1 MLRKAVDG
9 AGPRAAERDVR
20 FDLDA
25 ESIVVAHA
33 DADRSGQAVDNLIS
47 NALKY
52 TPPGGHIEVRLERRD
67 GDAVIAV
74 ADTGIGMGQADV
86 ERLFERFFR
95 ASTAVDD
102 AIPGSASGWRSST
115 CTAAT
120 SWSRALTA
128 RAPPGNRSGLTRS
141 RRGAP
146 AKTKTRRMGRARL
159 TAEMLSAPGGRP
171 RRHNLRPP
179 LVFAAAMVCVLVAT
193 GCGNT
198 RAKPHPGTELPTNRA
213 RDRFGVFRRPVTPAD
228 AISRPGRGAL
238 EAAFGPRYG
247 IDMDQARRVPA
258 YSASVKV
265 WLVPGRDGICTFVQH
280 PYAEGPGGGCDPIS
294 KVETGVSATTVTA
307 SPDHVEVFGVVPD
320 GVTEVQLSLADG
332 STETLQVNDNVY
344 SALERSATKSVSFD
358 APTGHVTVDASS
370 FTG

>member
-1 MLRKAVDG
+1 MLLVFTA
-9 AGPRAAERDVR
+9 
-20 FDLDA
+20 
-25 ESIVVAHA
+25 
-33 DADRSGQAVDNLIS
+33 
-47 NALKY
+47 
-52 TPPGGHIEVRLERRD
+52 
-67 GDAVIAV
+67 AV
-74 ADTGIGMGQADV
+74 A
-86 ERLFERFFR
+86 F
-95 ASTAVDD
+95 
-102 AIPGSASGWRSST
+102 
-115 CTAAT
+115 
-120 SWSRALTA
+120 
-128 RAPPGNRSGLTRS
+128 
-141 RRGAP
+141 
-146 AKTKTRRMGRARL
+146 
-159 TAEMLSAPGGRP
+159 
-171 RRHNLRPP
+171 
-179 LVFAAAMVCVLVAT
+179 VLIVT
-193 GCGNT
+193 GCGDS
-198 RAKPHPGTELPTNRA
+198 RAKPRATANFANQRA

-238 EAAFGPRYG
+238 EAAFGSRYG

-307 SPDHVEVFGVVPD
+307 SPGHVEVFGVVPD

-358 APTGHVTVDASS
+358 TPTGHVTLDASS